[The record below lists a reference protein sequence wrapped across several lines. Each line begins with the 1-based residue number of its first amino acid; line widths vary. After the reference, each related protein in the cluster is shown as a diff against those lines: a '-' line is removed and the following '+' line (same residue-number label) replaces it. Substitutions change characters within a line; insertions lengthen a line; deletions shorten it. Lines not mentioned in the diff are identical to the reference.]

1 MSQKMSA
8 TMIVNIGAAGIAL
21 ALIGYGVVTTFVLE
35 GPPPGCMAH
44 YARTATF
51 DLTSSNGGPISLIEL
66 QARAGNGERN
76 IVENARIV
84 PVSDGPAPAAL
95 EIKLGLPERATG
107 SDASGV
113 LFKWR
118 PMAGDRASAAC
129 LRYNLFMPDDFD
141 FASGGSLPGLVGGD
155 VAQSGSEAKSGFEL
169 STRWQH
175 GGTVGFVLRAPEV
188 QPQGSKRF
196 DNFVTTLPR
205 GRWVS
210 VEQEL
215 RLDKPGAEDGELRV
229 WLDGSLVVDKSGL
242 DIHKDA
248 DPVIDAVHANV
259 GFVVGPRKLPQ
270 GEAGTLRLSPIE
282 LAWK

>member
-8 TMIVNIGAAGIAL
+8 TTIVNIGAAGIAL
-21 ALIGYGVVTTFVLE
+21 ALVGYGLVTTFVLD
-35 GPPPGCMAH
+35 GPAPGCMAN

-51 DLTSSNGGPISLIEL
+51 DLTSSNGGPLSLIEL

-107 SDASGV
+107 SDATGV
-113 LFKWR
+113 LFKWW

-129 LRYNLFMPDDFD
+129 LRYSVYMPDDFD
-141 FASGGSLPGLVGGD
+141 FATGGSLPGLIGGD
-155 VAQSGSEAKSGFEL
+155 VARQGSDAKSGFEF

-175 GGTVGFVLRAPEV
+175 GGTVGFVLKAPEV
-188 QPQGSKRF
+188 QPQGPTRF

-205 GRWVS
+205 GRWIS
-210 VEQEL
+210 MEQEIQ
-215 RLDKPGAEDGELRV
+215 LDQPGANDGVLRV
-229 WLDGSLVVDKSGL
+229 WLDGRLVVNQNAL
-242 DIHKDA
+242 DFRKDG
-248 DPVIDAVHANV
+248 DLSIDGVHANV

-270 GEAGTLRLSPIE
+270 GQAGTLMLSPIE